1 MPTLLAIVFVVI
13 GISIIGNTPEHIL
26 VGIGIVLAMIA
37 TFIAAWFGITYL
49 LKASIGIVSNHK
61 DW

>member
-1 MPTLLAIVFVVI
+1 MKTILAIVFVVI

-26 VGIGIVLAMIA
+26 VGIGIVLAMIG
-37 TFIAAWFGITYL
+37 TFVAVWFGITYL

-61 DW
+61 D

>member
-1 MPTLLAIVFVVI
+1 MKTILAIVFVVI

-49 LKASIGIVSNHK
+49 LKASIGIVAKGK
-61 DW
+61 D

>member
-1 MPTLLAIVFVVI
+1 MKTILAIVFVVI

-49 LKASIGIVSNHK
+49 LKASIKIVSEAK
-61 DW
+61 D